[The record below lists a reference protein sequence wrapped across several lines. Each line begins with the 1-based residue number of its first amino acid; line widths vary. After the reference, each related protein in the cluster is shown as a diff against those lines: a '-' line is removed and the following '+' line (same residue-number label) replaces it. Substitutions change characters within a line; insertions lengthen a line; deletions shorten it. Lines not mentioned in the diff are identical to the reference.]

1 MARACYGWNWNA
13 NLQVSLRNR
22 AAEICVTWPSCLV
35 ACASVAPAGTL
46 HSLHTLDPH
55 MNAGDL
61 GQAEQMLTGRWN
73 SAPAAPPA
81 RRHWPKVSPS
91 CSHCKQTSA
100 EITLPSDPL
109 LRRRQIRPVSYIRRQ
124 IMRIKTVRERGPADS
139 PEITDSFQL
148 SWSLRYSSRRQFSL
162 FSSDS
167 FLLSDSPAGS
177 FSVLDARDR
186 RPSSRRFRDERAS
199 FAWKLEI
206 ARGETSLSVTELIA
220 RQPPRILKC
229 DRVEGRWGLKWS
241 SGTVFLEMEEPV
253 LNLEE
258 IRFSVNLD
266 SLDIKTDT
274 NRGTGY
280 YQFSDFRFE
289 M

>member
-1 MARACYGWNWNA
+1 MHHMTLVPGGVRVCGAHRNA
-13 NLQVSLRNR
+13 LQSTH
-22 AAEICVTWPSCLV
+22 TWPTYECWRFRPSGADADGPLKL
-35 ACASVAPAGTL
+35 SAGR
-46 HSLHTLDPH
+46 S
-55 MNAGDL
+55 
-61 GQAEQMLTGRWN
+61 
-73 SAPAAPPA
+73 A
-81 RRHWPKVSPS
+81 RRHWPKISLS

-109 LRRRQIRPVSYIRRQ
+109 LHRRQIRPVSYIRRQ
-124 IMRIKTVRERGPADS
+124 IMRIKTVCERGPADS

-177 FSVLDARDR
+177 FSVLDVRDR

-206 ARGETSLSVTELIA
+206 AHGETSLSVTELIA

-229 DRVEGRWGLKWS
+229 DWVKGRWGLKWS
-241 SGTVFLEMEEPV
+241 SGTVFLETEEPV
-253 LNLEE
+253 
-258 IRFSVNLD
+258 SNLD
-266 SLDIKTDT
+266 EIK
-274 NRGTGY
+274 GY
-280 YQFSDFRFE
+280 CHFSAFRFE